1 MVAETGCQR
10 APLVSGMRTQSPK
23 RLPVVT
29 IRRDRVGAGRTAVTV
44 SNGVKIAIF
53 TVGGDFHAL
62 DDACLRCGAS
72 LGAGEQTAGLAIC
85 TDCGWVYDI
94 VSGAVEGVPALRTGH
109 YAVEVAGDNVRI
121 TLPARAPDTS

>member
-23 RLPVVT
+23 HLPAVT
-29 IRRDRVGAGRTAVTV
+29 IRRDRIGAGRTAVTV
-44 SNGVKIAIF
+44 SNGVTIAIF

>member
-1 MVAETGCQR
+1 
-10 APLVSGMRTQSPK
+10 MRTQSPK
-23 RLPVVT
+23 HLPVVT
-29 IRRDRVGAGRTAVTV
+29 IRRDRIGAGRTAVTV
-44 SNGVKIAIF
+44 SNGVTIAIF